1 MKKLVFY
8 GICILGIVG
17 CFKLLE
23 LQYNHEKD
31 RAITRCGSEN
41 NIVENF
47 TKDGDSYWTCKVEKK
62 IKKLLKK
69 Y

>member
-1 MKKLVFY
+1 MKKILFY

-23 LQYNHEKD
+23 LQYNYEKD
-31 RAITRCGSEN
+31 RAITRCGNEN
-41 NIVENF
+41 NIEEHF

-62 IKKLLKK
+62 
-69 Y
+69 

>member
-1 MKKLVFY
+1 MKKVLFY

-31 RAITRCGSEN
+31 RAITRCGNEN
-41 NIVENF
+41 NIVEHF

-62 IKKLLKK
+62 
-69 Y
+69 

>member
-23 LQYNHEKD
+23 LQDQHERE
-31 RAITRCGSEN
+31 RAITRCGGAN
-41 NIVENF
+41 NIVEHY
-47 TKDGDSYWTCKVEKK
+47 TKEGDLYFSCKVEKK
-62 IKKLLKK
+62 
-69 Y
+69 